1 KYTGQLYLGI
11 SDDGLSWDFSDT
23 GMIDGTHLNS
33 YKASIVPN
41 VTENTVHFDIFWTSS
56 NVANGDD
63 LWQLFHA
70 QTQPIQIEGA

>member
-1 KYTGQLYLGI
+1 
-11 SDDGLSWDFSDT
+11 
-23 GMIDGTHLNS
+23 THLNS

-41 VTENTVHFDIFWTSS
+41 VTENTVHFDVFWTSS

-70 QTQPIQIEGA
+70 KTQPIQIEGA